1 MKKGTTI
8 LTVTR
13 EEGVTRK
20 NCGTEPTTRPMKDG
34 LKGDQMANDVA
45 VRFSEQLTDKLV
57 SVESALPKD
66 FNRERFVQNCI
77 AVTNSNQDFSKVN
90 KNEII
95 QGLLKGAYLGL
106 DFMNRECYLI
116 PYGNSVS
123 FQTDYKGEVKFA
135 KKYSIRKIKEIY
147 AKVVREG
154 DEFVEEIVDGKPSID
169 FKPVPFSKADIIGAF
184 AVVLYMDGG
193 MAYETMSTDDINSVR
208 NNYSRASQ
216 SKAWKYSYDEM
227 CKKTVL
233 RRLCKHIETDF
244 ESVEAHSAWEEGSG
258 MEFVTSTTPVNDK
271 EEVIDVFED
280 VAGDQEIEAITTEIE
295 SMDMPEGMK

>member
-1 MKKGTTI
+1 
-8 LTVTR
+8 
-13 EEGVTRK
+13 
-20 NCGTEPTTRPMKDG
+20 
-34 LKGDQMANDVA
+34 MANEVA
-45 VRFSEQLTDKLV
+45 VRFSEQLTDKLT

-66 FNRERFVQNCI
+66 FNRERFIQNCL
-77 AVTNSNQDFSKVN
+77 AVTNSNKEFEKVN
-90 KNEII
+90 KAEII

-123 FQTDYKGEVKFA
+123 FQTDYKGECKFA

-154 DEFVEEIVDGKPSID
+154 DEFIEEIVDGKPSID
-169 FKPVPFSKADIIGAF
+169 FKPVPFSKANIIGAF

-208 NNYSRASQ
+208 NNYSKASQ

-258 MEFVTSTTPVNDK
+258 MDFTTPITPVNDK

-280 VAGDQEIEAITTEIE
+280 VSGEQEIEVIATEIE